1 MDHRD
6 IDEGQWIERYVM
18 QRLDADET
26 ERFEEH
32 YLTCPRCLEQLELA
46 ERFQRALR
54 DVATEDL
61 GRRALAERLGFF
73 AALARVARWQQAAMA
88 SALALLIAAP
98 AFWALRLDGER
109 RQLDRSLAAALAP
122 AAQPLVVPL
131 SPERS
136 DGEEPSV
143 QLRLES
149 GETEVFLF
157 SVDPSLLPPSP
168 TWDAALVGPGPG
180 EPWRARGLAPSAAGG
195 LVLSVP
201 SPYLVDGD
209 HRLTITT
216 GDGSGEPVRTFT
228 FRVRR

>member
-6 IDEGQWIERYVM
+6 IDDGQWIERYVM
-18 QRLDADET
+18 QRLDAEET

-32 YLTCPRCLEQLELA
+32 YLTCSRCLEQLELA
-46 ERFQRALR
+46 ERFQRALT
-54 DVATEDL
+54 DVAAEDI

-88 SALALLIAAP
+88 SALALLIVAP
-98 AFWALRLDGER
+98 SFWALRLDGER
-109 RQLDRSLAAALAP
+109 RQLDRHLTAALAP

-149 GETEVFLF
+149 GESEVFLF
-157 SVDPSLLPPSP
+157 SVETSLLPPAA
-168 TWDAALVGPGPG
+168 TWDVALSGPGPQ
-180 EPWRARGLAPSAAGG
+180 EPWRARGLAPSATGG

-201 SPYLVDGD
+201 SPFLADGI
-209 HRLTITT
+209 HRLAISP
-216 GDGSGEPVRTFT
+216 GGGSGEPVRTFT